1 MSPKNF
7 SCNNFEAVAE
17 KETSLRTERC
27 CTNTGITHTSCCQVQ
42 LAEDEAT
49 QNYCC
54 EAEGTIFSHLKMS
67 DDMRDY

>member
-17 KETSLRTERC
+17 KETSLRTERR
-27 CTNTGITHTSCCQVQ
+27 CTNTGIYHSYCQVR
-42 LAEDEAT
+42 LADDEAT

-54 EAEGTIFSHLKMS
+54 VAEGTVFSHLKMS